1 VVPIHLRRRHPQ
13 QGVLSSFLEVAL
25 VYVVYIQF
33 QNKSLQTLNFLRAR
47 LASPASSSSPPAGSP
62 APPPQ
67 WAQIDRSRFT
77 TSRPRVPIRIIQK
90 HPRRTPP
97 SDAFYVPSRWTRPRG
112 HRTLN
117 RARTHARDL
126 FTRPRRPR
134 AHSTRPSIA
143 VRTRAS
149 DASDVGGSFFDVIR
163 ARDFWIHLA
172 RRRPRCPPKRS

>member
-1 VVPIHLRRRHPQ
+1 MVPIHLRRRHPQ

-33 QNKSLQTLNFLRAR
+33 QNKSLQSLNLLRAR

-62 APPPQ
+62 APAPPLNGLKSTVHDQ
-67 WAQIDRSRFT
+67 G
-77 TSRPRVPIRIIQK
+77 PRVPIQK

-112 HRTLN
+112 RRLTLN

-143 VRTRAS
+143 VQTRAS

>member
-1 VVPIHLRRRHPQ
+1 MVPIHLRRRHPQ

-33 QNKSLQTLNFLRAR
+33 QNNHCKHSISSVH
-47 LASPASSSSPPAGSP
+47 ASRHTPSPPPRAV
-62 APPPQ
+62 APSSDDALPLPPSG
-67 WAQIDRSRFT
+67 AQIDRSR
-77 TSRPRVPIRIIQK
+77 PLVPIRIIQK

-97 SDAFYVPSRWTRPRG
+97 SDAFYVPSRSTRPRV
-112 HRTLN
+112 RTRN

-126 FTRPRRPR
+126 FSPPRRSR
-134 AHSTRPSIA
+134 AHSTRPSIV
-143 VRTRAS
+143 VRTRAR
-149 DASDVGGSFFDVIR
+149 DASDAGGSFFDVIR

>member
-1 VVPIHLRRRHPQ
+1 MVPIHLRRRHPQ

-62 APPPQ
+62 APPPSMGSN
-67 WAQIDRSRFT
+67 RPFT

>member
-1 VVPIHLRRRHPQ
+1 MSCTYNFKTNHCKHSISSVHASRR
-13 QGVLSSFLEVAL
+13 
-25 VYVVYIQF
+25 
-33 QNKSLQTLNFLRAR
+33 
-47 LASPASSSSPPAGSP
+47 PPR
-62 APPPQ
+62 PPPRPR
-67 WAQIDRSRFT
+67 ALPPPPSMGSNRPFT